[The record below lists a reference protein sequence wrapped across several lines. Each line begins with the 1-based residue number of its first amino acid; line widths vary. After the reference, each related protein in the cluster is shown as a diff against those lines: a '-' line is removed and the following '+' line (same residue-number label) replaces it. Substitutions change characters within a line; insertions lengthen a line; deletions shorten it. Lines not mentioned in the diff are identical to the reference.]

1 MSGAP
6 TGTLTLLGWREWA
19 TLPEL
24 KIKGIKAKIDSG
36 AKTSALHAFELRPL
50 QHQGRRYIHFKV
62 HPRQRSLQPT
72 ITAIAPLVDYRP
84 VRSSN
89 GGEEKRPVIITP
101 ITLGNL
107 TWPIEIT
114 LTNRDSMGFRL
125 LLGRQALRKQ
135 FVIDPGHSFLLGAQT
150 PN

>member
-1 MSGAP
+1 M
-6 TGTLTLLGWREWA
+6 
-19 TLPEL
+19 
-24 KIKGIKAKIDSG
+24 
-36 AKTSALHAFELRPL
+36 
-50 QHQGRRYIHFKV
+50 
-62 HPRQRSLQPT
+62 
-72 ITAIAPLVDYRP
+72 DYRP

-101 ITLGNL
+101 IILGNL

-125 LLGRQALRKQ
+125 LLGREALRKR
-135 FVIDPGHSFLLGAQT
+135 FVIDPGHSFLLGAQP